1 NQFPDAS
8 LTCQLRRLTRRAV
21 PPAVGFFF
29 HRRFQRRLMHHHIY
43 TSGKPERRRAGGGI
57 PKNSQFFA
65 RLRWGKVI
73 LTVDDAPVFQRDG
86 LAVLQT
92 LEQRAW
98 FHPISLQRGGVQRP
112 GLVMLLNAI

>member
-1 NQFPDAS
+1 
-8 LTCQLRRLTRRAV
+8 
-21 PPAVGFFF
+21 
-29 HRRFQRRLMHHHIY
+29 MHHHIY

-65 RLRWGKVI
+65 RLRWGEVI

-92 LEQRAW
+92 LEQRAR
-98 FHPISLQRGGVQRP
+98 FHSIGLQRGGVQRA
-112 GLVMLLNAI
+112 GLVMLLNAIAVAFHRMVKRVSAHQVISVIEHQTLADL